1 MSNREKA
8 ACRGVDHCSLW
19 QKLPLLWNL
28 FLLVLQNGANFH
40 WIGTNK
46 SGHALT
52 ENYPQCLPEHITFF
66 YHTSLKTW
74 RIRVWMFVCIVCITE
89 VKRFWVL
96 LTSAFFSISKLFT
109 PFRTHELHFSI
120 FTAILQC
127 LYFWSFSVCLN
138 FLMKQSFFSVAQRI
152 EAWRSN
158 EKDISLV
165 IAIQSDHFS
174 HILCTHCR
182 VPWCHVLLKEW

>member
-1 MSNREKA
+1 MQGGWSLFIVAKIAVVVKPFLAGTAKWGEFSLNRHKQVWTCADWKLSAVPAWTHYIFLSHISQNMENP
-8 ACRGVDHCSLW
+8 SLNVCVYRLHYW
-19 QKLPLLWNL
+19 
-28 FLLVLQNGANFH
+28 
-40 WIGTNK
+40 
-46 SGHALT
+46 
-52 ENYPQCLPEHITFF
+52 
-66 YHTSLKTW
+66 SL
-74 RIRVWMFVCIVCITE
+74 